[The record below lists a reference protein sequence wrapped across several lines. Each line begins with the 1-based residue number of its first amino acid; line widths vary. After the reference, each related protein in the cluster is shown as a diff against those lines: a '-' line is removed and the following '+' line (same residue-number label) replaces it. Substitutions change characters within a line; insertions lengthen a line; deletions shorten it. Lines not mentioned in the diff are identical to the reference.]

1 MLGVRRATVSES
13 ARTLQ
18 QAGLIRY
25 SRGRITIVDRDRLH
39 AAACQCYLTIR
50 HQFDRL
56 GAKKP

>member
-25 SRGRITIVDRDRLH
+25 SRGRITIFDRDGLQ

-50 HQFDRL
+50 HEFDKLR
-56 GAKKP
+56 